1 LRSRKKWKRR
11 DNSMIYRLRHVT
23 TYEYADPVVLG
34 THFMH
39 LLPRDRPG
47 QFVREAQ
54 LDISPSPDNRRDE
67 IDHFGNYTT
76 TISLTVTH
84 RRFVVSLNATVDVVH
99 PWAPLA
105 STTQGWET
113 IAAFGINDPAL
124 AEFCLPSPLAQ
135 PTAEIAD
142 YAAISFPPGR
152 AVLEGLLELNQRIWT
167 DLAYCPGVTT
177 TTTTA
182 AQALKTRAG
191 VCQDY
196 AHLMIACLR
205 SLGLPGRYVSGYLRT
220 SPPAGEEK
228 RRGADQSHAWVG
240 AWVGHA
246 AGWVDFDPTNNL
258 MVFDEHVTLA
268 WGRDFQDVSPLRG
281 VILGGGRQSLL
292 VNVDLDPVLT

>member
-1 LRSRKKWKRR
+1 
-11 DNSMIYRLRHVT
+11 MIYRLRHVT
-23 TYEYADPVVLG
+23 TYEYAEPVVLG

-54 LDISPSPDNRRDE
+54 LDISPMPESRRDE

-76 TISLTVTH
+76 TISLTAPH
-84 RRFVVSLNATVDVVH
+84 RQFAVSLYATVDVVH

-105 STTQGWET
+105 SATQAWER
-113 IAAFGINDPAL
+113 IAALGIDDPAL
-124 AEFCLPSPLAQ
+124 AEFCLPSPLTQ
-135 PTAEIAD
+135 PASEIAD
-142 YAAISFPPGR
+142 YAAFSFPPGR
-152 AVLEGLLELNQRIWT
+152 PILEALLELNQRIWT

-196 AHLMIACLR
+196 AHLMLACLR
-205 SLGLPGRYVSGYLRT
+205 ALGLPGRYVSGYLRT
-220 SPPAGEEK
+220 SPPAGEER

-240 AWVGHA
+240 GWLGHE